1 MDIKSLT
8 KKLTVG
14 LLILIAVAIIIVAF
28 VGIYVPNLNKLTNII
43 PDYTYGSEVNGVIEY
58 RFNVD
63 KTEKEESVYIDND
76 GKIKG
81 QVSDGS
87 ETNKDSY
94 VNETGYVIKTENIKA
109 NEDSALTKE
118 NYEKTKSIIEKRLDS
133 IGATE
138 YSIRLDNKTGDM
150 IVELSNNDNVSYL
163 YQTGISTKG
172 EFRVIDS
179 QTGVVLLDASHLA
192 KAGTTTYSADGSTY
206 TVLLQLEL
214 TDEGAE
220 ILKNISK
227 KYVQYTD
234 DNGEQKT
241 DYISFQIDGSSIYT
255 TYFGEEYTAKVINIP
270 VGQNLSDT
278 KVINAYLESTD
289 AIAKILNLGELPVKY
304 TGNGGYLIE
313 SGISDLFVLRIALI
327 IGLAIVVVL
336 FTIKYKLNGF
346 VAGILN
352 VAFAGVLILV
362 LKYLSIVISISAM
375 ISFVAII
382 VANILFIKKYL
393 EKITE
398 SSEAPFTK
406 SLLGFYSVIF
416 PLIVVAFIF
425 TLFSTNASIT
435 GIGMIL
441 FWGLL
446 LEVIFNIIFVKN
458 VLPIKRD

>member
-8 KKLTVG
+8 KKLTIG
-14 LLILIAVAIIIVAF
+14 LLILIAIAIIIIAF
-28 VGIYVPNLNKLTNII
+28 VGVYVPNLNKLTNII

-63 KTEKEESVYIDND
+63 KTENEQSVYVDND
-76 GKIKG
+76 GKIRG

-87 ETNKDSY
+87 ETSAESY
-94 VNETGYVIKTENIKA
+94 VNETGYVIKTEKIKA

-118 NYEKTKSIIEKRLDS
+118 NYEKTKSIIEKRLNS

-138 YSIRLDNKTGDM
+138 YSIRLNDKTGEM
-150 IVELSNNDNVSYL
+150 IVELSSNDNVSYL

-192 KAGTTTYSADGSTY
+192 KAGTTTYSADGATY

-214 TDEGAE
+214 TNEGAE
-220 ILKNISK
+220 ILKDISK

-234 DNGEQKT
+234 ENGETKT

-255 TYFGEEYTAKVINIP
+255 TYFGEEYTANVINIP
-270 VGQNLSDT
+270 VGQD
-278 KVINAYLESTD
+278 IDDPEIIEAYLESTD
-289 AIAKILNLGELPVKY
+289 AIAKLLNLGALPVTY

-327 IGLAIVVVL
+327 VALVIVVVML
-336 FTIKYKLNGF
+336 TVKYKLNGF

-352 VAFAGVLILV
+352 AAFAGTLILV

-393 EKITE
+393 EKIAE
-398 SSEAPFTK
+398 GNEVSYTK
-406 SLLGFYSVIF
+406 SLLGFYGLIF
-416 PLIVVAFIF
+416 PIIVVAFIF

-446 LEVIFNIIFVKN
+446 LEIIFNAIFVRTI
-458 VLPIKRD
+458 LPINKD